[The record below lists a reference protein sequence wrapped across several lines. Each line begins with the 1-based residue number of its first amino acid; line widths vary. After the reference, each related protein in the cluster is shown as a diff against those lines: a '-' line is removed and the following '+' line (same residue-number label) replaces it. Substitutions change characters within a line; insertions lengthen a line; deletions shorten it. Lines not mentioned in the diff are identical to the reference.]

1 MTSNELSEKFD
12 KTFWEYLVIKNAMKE
27 GKVYDIDRFWDGK
40 TLFNCPL
47 APSEESGNPPLLLYR
62 SERRNKYYLINYEFD
77 WINCLLRL
85 IYVKYDKKPYRAQMS
100 IVFDELFGVKE
111 EVVQDLFKGAAE
123 RIITEVEKM
132 IENDKE
138 GNRNS

>member
-47 APSEESGNPPLLLYR
+47 APSEESTLTDG
-62 SERRNKYYLINYEFD
+62 IT
-77 WINCLLRL
+77 
-85 IYVKYDKKPYRAQMS
+85 S
-100 IVFDELFGVKE
+100 I
-111 EVVQDLFKGAAE
+111 
-123 RIITEVEKM
+123 RIPI
-132 IENDKE
+132 
-138 GNRNS
+138 G